1 MKFSVRFF
9 SSLYISL
16 LCATASSS
24 VSAIQTNKSERW
36 FEIEVIL
43 FKQLNDKNILKEQ
56 FPDNVNASNLPE
68 HNKHF
73 DLLTPYLQPN
83 LAHIKQF
90 IPQCIDKSS
99 DTLLGSMA
107 RISNPFSDGLKAI
120 EHINVFN
127 MPKLTLQDEA
137 VTHQELVFDLQKEA
151 LSSPLY
157 STENICVIGPKDIK
171 AIFSDEQLASIKFD
185 SVNVEAVPTKLNA
198 LGEHIYSHPY
208 LIANDSLRLADIR
221 KRLHW
226 SKEFQPLLHFGWR
239 QVGVTKNKAI
249 PLKLFAG
256 EHLDYQYQ
264 QAINAQQLALDNTKA
279 VDQLALLKGQEG
291 TSLQATQDETKQ
303 QKLKQL
309 FNEIESKESINI
321 SNLIDEFEQQKF
333 KELLTINETN
343 IEESEPSNLA
353 MAPVKPLQPWFL
365 DGFLKVHLDH
375 YLYIT
380 ADFNVLSQS
389 SNKNKGST
397 ATENKLKLINF
408 SQSKRAI
415 TGEVHYFDHPYV
427 GMIVQIRRFDPS
439 KPKGEAVTQVIK

>member
-1 MKFSVRFF
+1 MKLSVRFF

-16 LCATASSS
+16 LCATVSSS

-36 FEIEVIL
+36 FEIEVVL
-43 FKQLNDKNILKEQ
+43 FKQLNDKSILKEQ
-56 FPDNVNASNLPE
+56 FPDNINASILPE
-68 HNKHF
+68 HKTHF

-83 LAHIKQF
+83 LAHIKQY

-107 RISNPFSDGLKAI
+107 RISNPFTDAIKAI
-120 EHINVFN
+120 EHVNLFK
-127 MPKLTLQDEA
+127 MPKFTLQGEA
-137 VTHQELVFDLQKEA
+137 VAQHELVFDLQKET

-157 STENICVIGPKDIK
+157 STDNICVIDQEDIK
-171 AIFSDEQLASIKFD
+171 AIFSDEQLASINLNSID
-185 SVNVEAVPTKLNA
+185 VEAMPTKLNA
-198 LGEHIYSHPY
+198 LGEHIYGHPY

-239 QVGVTKNKAI
+239 QVGVTRNKAI

-256 EHLDYQYQ
+256 QHLEYQYQ
-264 QAINAQQLALDNTKA
+264 QAINDQQSALDNTKA
-279 VDQLALLKGQEG
+279 VEQLALLAKQEG
-291 TSLQATQDETKQ
+291 TSNQIAQAEIKQ

-309 FNEIESKESINI
+309 FNQIEFGENSNI
-321 SNLIDEFEQQKF
+321 DDLIDELKQQTFEK
-333 KELLTINETN
+333 LLIINKDKKSLNTTK
-343 IEESEPSNLA
+343 
-353 MAPVKPLQPWFL
+353 APVKPLQPWFL

-380 ADFNVLSQS
+380 ADFNILSQPS
-389 SNKNKGST
+389 G
-397 ATENKLKLINF
+397 ENTTDAVNESKPKLINF